1 MSNTT
6 LRITGASVREGG
18 QLRARLTYS
27 GRLSALALVTAPDG
41 RRLGRILPAGFTTG
55 QWDPEDPSGLF
66 EPWTAKHPQVHTPS
80 DQITGQ
86 PMPWDQCVAFIIGGN
101 S

>member
-1 MSNTT
+1 MNRLT
-6 LRITGASVREGG
+6 ITQASVREDGR
-18 QLRARLTYS
+18 LRARLSYS

-55 QWDPEDPSGLF
+55 QWDPDDPSGLF

-80 DQITGQ
+80 DEIIAP
-86 PMPWDQCVAFIIGGN
+86 PMPWEQCVAFIIGAR